1 MGETGDILVFG
12 TITRGRGEKYYS
24 ISKRKREKERGGQK
38 WPENAFLA
46 LLRNS
51 VWEERVERSAT
62 DEVLC
67 GLGES
72 DG

>member
-1 MGETGDILVFG
+1 MGETGASLVFG
-12 TITRGRGEKYYS
+12 ALTRGRGEKYYS
-24 ISKRKREKERGGQK
+24 ISKRKRKKERGGQK

-62 DEVLC
+62 DEVLR

>member
-1 MGETGDILVFG
+1 MVFG
-12 TITRGRGEKYYS
+12 AITRGGGKYYS
-24 ISKRKREKERGGQK
+24 VSRRKRRKERGGQK

-51 VWEERVERSAT
+51 AWKERVHRSAT

>member
-1 MGETGDILVFG
+1 MVFG
-12 TITRGRGEKYYS
+12 AITRGRRGKILFNLKKETK
-24 ISKRKREKERGGQK
+24 KRKRGQK

-51 VWEERVERSAT
+51 VWEERVQRSAT

>member
-1 MGETGDILVFG
+1 MVFG
-12 TITRGRGEKYYS
+12 AITR
-24 ISKRKREKERGGQK
+24 RKVGKILFNLKKETKKERRGQK
-38 WPENAFLA
+38 RPENAFLA

-51 VWEERVERSAT
+51 VWEERAHRNAK
-62 DEVLC
+62 DEVLY